1 MSIELVNFTVMQINV
16 IMDTLESATMKDNL
30 LEYLLNRPNKKES
43 IEAFIHKFQLDNK
56 PYAVLRSYVE
66 EMEEDGAL
74 DSLQISGDRLVLT
87 LKNYGERF
95 LLNDGGYRKKYNDT
109 VLIQQQQKADDEL
122 NRTKTQFELKS
133 LRIQTWV
140 SIAALVI
147 SVLAIVISIFYD

>member
-1 MSIELVNFTVMQINV
+1 ME
-16 IMDTLESATMKDNL
+16 TLESAKIKDNL
-30 LEYLLNRPNKKES
+30 LDYLLNRLNKKES
-43 IEAFIHKFQLDNK
+43 LEAFITKFQLDNK

-87 LKNYGERF
+87 LTNYGERF
-95 LLNDGGYRKKYNDT
+95 LLDDGGYTKKFIDAIST
-109 VLIQQQQKADDEL
+109 QQQQEADDEL
-122 NRTKTQFELKS
+122 NRTKTKFELKS

-147 SVLAIVISIFYD
+147 SVLAIVISIFIR